1 MYKKSDKPE
10 KEESLANCLTVTK
23 NTCIHV
29 QKLFIKSYFMLNIT
43 LEMVKAFGSV
53 SGSFISSLAVS
64 WQNLSF
70 VWHFYCLVTW

>member
-29 QKLFIKSYFMLNIT
+29 KKLLIKSYFMLNIT
-43 LEMVKAFGSV
+43 LEMVKHLV
-53 SGSFISSLAVS
+53 VSLAVS
-64 WQNLSF
+64 FLVWQSPGRI
-70 VWHFYCLVTW
+70 